1 MDFLSCILARM
12 VAEPVISV
20 VVPAYNEE
28 RVIATCLQHLQAQTL
43 HQPYE
48 IILANNNSTDSTAAI
63 AERLG
68 VRVLTVTEKGYVHA
82 AIAGVQAAR
91 GAIVAMTDADTRV
104 PPEWLARILAALQ
117 ARPELVAVG
126 GPFEFHD
133 GSRGVRRVIKLLNGI
148 SPRLMIASLSGMNM
162 AFRKSAYEAVGGFNP
177 KINLQADTYLGNR
190 LAKFGKTILIKE
202 NVVQA
207 SGRRYQTVGQIISE
221 TLVRLVNSLSIKLF
235 NTTVFKNQADIR

>member
-1 MDFLSCILARM
+1 MPKPA
-12 VAEPVISV
+12 ISI

-28 RVIATCLQHLQAQTL
+28 RIIATCIQYLQAQVFD
-43 HQPYE
+43 QPYE
-48 IILANNNSTDSTAAI
+48 IIISNNNSTDRTAQI
-63 AERLG
+63 AKDLG
-68 VRVLTVTEKGYVHA
+68 VRVLNTTEKGYVHA
-82 AIAGVQAAR
+82 AIAGVKAAK
-91 GAIVAMTDADTRV
+91 GEIIAMTDSDTRV
-104 PPEWLARILAALQ
+104 PPHWLQRIYDTLQ

-133 GSRGVRRVIKLLNGI
+133 GPRGVRAVIKLINGI

-190 LAKFGKTILIKE
+190 LAKHGKTMLIRD
-202 NVVQA
+202 NVVLS

-221 TLVRLVNSLSIKLF
+221 TVVRIVNSFWIKMF
-235 NTTVFKNQADIR
+235 NTTLFKGQADIR

>member
-1 MDFLSCILARM
+1 M
-12 VAEPVISV
+12 VAQPVISV

-28 RVIATCLQHLQAQTL
+28 RVIAICLQHLQAQNIQ
-43 HQPYE
+43 QPYE
-48 IILANNNSTDSTAAI
+48 IILANNNSTDNTAAI
-63 AERLG
+63 AEQQG

-91 GAIVAMTDADTRV
+91 AELIAMTDADTRV
-104 PPEWLARILAALQ
+104 PPEWLERIYTTLQ
-117 ARPELVAVG
+117 TRPDLVAVG

-133 GSRGVRRVIKLLNGI
+133 GPRGVRRVIKLLNGI

-162 AFRKSAYEAVGGFNP
+162 AFRRSAYDAVGGFDP
-177 KINLQADTYLGNR
+177 KINLQADTYLGYR
-190 LAKFGKTILIKE
+190 LAKHGKTMLIRD

-221 TLVRLVNSLSIKLF
+221 TVVRMVNSISIKLF
-235 NTTVFKNQADIR
+235 NTTLFKKQADIR

>member
-1 MDFLSCILARM
+1 MPKPA
-12 VAEPVISV
+12 ISI

-28 RVIATCLQHLQAQTL
+28 RIIATCIQHLQAQVFDR
-43 HQPYE
+43 PYE
-48 IILANNNSTDSTAAI
+48 IIISNNNSTDRTAQI
-63 AERLG
+63 AKDLG
-68 VRVLTVTEKGYVHA
+68 VRVLNTTEKGYVHA
-82 AIAGVQAAR
+82 AIAGVKAAE
-91 GAIVAMTDADTRV
+91 GEIIAMTDSDTRV
-104 PPEWLARILAALQ
+104 PPHWLQRIYDTLQ

-133 GSRGVRRVIKLLNGI
+133 GPRGVRAVIKLINGI

-190 LAKFGKTILIKE
+190 LAKHGKTMLIRD
-202 NVVQA
+202 NVVLS

-221 TLVRLVNSLSIKLF
+221 TMVRIVNSFWIKMF
-235 NTTVFKNQADIR
+235 NTTLFKGQADIR